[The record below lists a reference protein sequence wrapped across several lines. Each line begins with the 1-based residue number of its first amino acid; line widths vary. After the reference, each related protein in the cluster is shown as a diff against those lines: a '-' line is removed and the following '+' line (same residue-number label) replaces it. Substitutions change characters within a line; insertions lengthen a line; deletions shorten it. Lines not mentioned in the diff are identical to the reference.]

1 MIKQQDYRGVTIMD
15 FGKSKIIGIAAFIV
29 SIYCIVELT
38 LMALHVVDYEKD
50 KMVVDIIML
59 VIMVVAFIRQK
70 RLF

>member
-1 MIKQQDYRGVTIMD
+1 MD

>member
-1 MIKQQDYRGVTIMD
+1 MD

-50 KMVVDIIML
+50 KMIVDIIML
-59 VIMVVAFIRQK
+59 AIMVVAFIRQK